1 MEAVALISSTKFSEK
16 QVGYIA
22 TSVLLHENLEFVRL
36 VINTMQKDLLSRDEN
51 YQCMALTAIAN
62 MGGREFA
69 EALSGEVLK
78 LLTSSSTRTV
88 VRKKA
93 ALCVLRLFRRNP
105 DIVSVD
111 TFALKLCN
119 LLQERDLGALLSSMS
134 LLCGVVSHNPEGYV
148 LPQRC
153 ALPTLSFVRAE
164 TLGDQRK
171 AERRSEMA
179 EKKMGNER
187 THSSDTH

>member
-1 MEAVALISSTKFSEK
+1 MLGYDVEFGHMEAVALISSKKFSEK

-22 TSVLLHENLEFVRL
+22 ASVLLHENLEFVRL
-36 VINTMQKDLLSRDEN
+36 VINTMQNDLLSREEN

-78 LLTSSSTRTV
+78 LLTSSSTRNV

-105 DIVSVD
+105 DIISGD
-111 TFALKLCN
+111 SFALKICN
-119 LLQERDLGALLSSMS
+119 LLQERDL
-134 LLCGVVSHNPEGYV
+134 VVS
-148 LPQRC
+148 
-153 ALPTLSFVRAE
+153 VRFE
-164 TLGDQRK
+164 DK
-171 AERRSEMA
+171 PV
-179 EKKMGNER
+179 
-187 THSSDTH
+187 SSVGSI